1 MKLIP
6 TRTRSIGAVAP
17 LLLCLTA
24 CMEQGPDMSETMSAR
39 ANIPNQVLEVNNTI
53 VERRQYSA
61 ERNAY
66 FGDLHVHT
74 GYSFDA
80 YAFGTVATPYDAYRY
95 AKGEPLAHPSGYEM
109 QLRQPLDFYAVTDHA
124 MFMGLLKEAADTTTA
139 FSKTKAAQPIHNINA
154 PDNYG

>member
-39 ANIPNQVLEVNNTI
+39 ANIPNQVLEVNNTV

-61 ERNAY
+61 
-66 FGDLHVHT
+66 
-74 GYSFDA
+74 
-80 YAFGTVATPYDAYRY
+80 
-95 AKGEPLAHPSGYEM
+95 
-109 QLRQPLDFYAVTDHA
+109 
-124 MFMGLLKEAADTTTA
+124 
-139 FSKTKAAQPIHNINA
+139 
-154 PDNYG
+154 